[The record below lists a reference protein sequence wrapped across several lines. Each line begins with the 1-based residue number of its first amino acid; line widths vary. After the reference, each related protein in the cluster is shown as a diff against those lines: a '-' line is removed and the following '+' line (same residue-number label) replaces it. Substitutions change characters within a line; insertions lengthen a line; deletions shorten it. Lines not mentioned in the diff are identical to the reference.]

1 MTELSSLLMSAS
13 PARPPEHEV
22 LVGRSSE
29 QQSLD
34 QASYFGHYERNEP
47 ALFLGAELA
56 VARARSAESAA

>member
-1 MTELSSLLMSAS
+1 VTELSSLLMSAS

-34 QASYFGHYERNEP
+34 QASDFRHGEW
-47 ALFLGAELA
+47 
-56 VARARSAESAA
+56 